1 MYDEIKYI
9 NGLGSQLRNFKQK
22 SSLLWNFSC
31 PLCGDS
37 KKNKLKARGYL
48 FRIGNYISFKCH
60 NCSVALSFSKFLEQ
74 IDPSAHRQ
82 YKLDKFQRKAHST
95 PKQKS
100 SQVSFNDFETK
111 YKSAIIEKSKINL
124 DDMVSINTLYTTKQ
138 AELSDTQKL
147 ALEYIVN
154 RKLPKNVYDRIFYC
168 DGFKSWVN
176 SIIPD
181 KFKLKD
187 NRDLSKIVI
196 PFYDSDGTIMGCQ
209 ARAFVPEDNFDCK
222 YLTVRFVESKE
233 LIYGLDKVEWNK
245 TVYIVEGPFD
255 SMFFDNALAVASSS
269 LHKKTQIDYTNTV
282 LVYDNQP
289 RSEQLV
295 NEMKKAINDGRT
307 VYFWD
312 AGEEAKDV
320 NEFILNGNTMDD
332 LCLEENAKTDLI
344 AKLQLQNWKKI

>member
-9 NGLGSQLRNFKQK
+9 NNISNQLRNFKQK

-48 FRIGNYISFKCH
+48 YRIGNYISFKCH

-74 IDPSAHRQ
+74 IDPASHRQ
-82 YKLDKFQRKAHST
+82 YKLDKFQQKVNAT

-100 SQVSFNDFETK
+100 PQVGFSDFETR
-111 YKSAIIEKSKINL
+111 YKSAIKDKSKINL
-124 DDMVSINTLYTTKQ
+124 DDMVSINTLYNDISIT
-138 AELSDTQKL
+138 SDNQKL
-147 ALEYIVN
+147 AVEYIVKREIPVN
-154 RKLPKNVYDRIFYC
+154 HYDRIFYC

-176 SIIPD
+176 GIIPD
-181 KFKLKD
+181 KFNLADNKD
-187 NRDLSKIVI
+187 LPKIVL
-196 PFYDSDGTIMGCQ
+196 PFYDTDGTIMGCQ

-222 YLTVRFVESKE
+222 YITIKFVESKE
-233 LIYGLDKVEWNK
+233 LIYGLDKADWNK

-289 RSEQLV
+289 RSEQLLD
-295 NEMKKAINDGRT
+295 EMKKAIEAGRT

-312 AGEEAKDV
+312 VGEESKDV
-320 NEFILNGNTMDD
+320 NEFILDGNTMDD
-332 LCLEENAKTDLI
+332 LTLEKNAKTDLV
-344 AKLQLQNWKKI
+344 AKLQLQNWRKI